1 MDILSRVYRNI
12 APEPQSTLRLIFSQ
26 PIANRILQI
35 SVNFRHAAFVT
46 EIGQVTK
53 SFEIETRF

>member
-26 PIANRILQI
+26 PIANRM
-35 SVNFRHAAFVT
+35 NFRHAAFVT